1 MASCFLQDGA
11 GKRQTGCFPVFVRG
25 KAGFYHRGW
34 RRGKA
39 VASLFSAAAK
49 GLFSLWRFCKRY
61 HVFACPVSGF
71 RYFPRS
77 TNGWAAGFWKSVS
90 PVSAK
95 TVNRVIFYG
104 ENTGRKCR
112 VSLGGKNG
120 SLCMPDSVGFWQE
133 PFRQPA
139 DNRKPPGFTT
149 VSAMKG
155 NEMLFFQTGSWL
167 VLY

>member
-1 MASCFLQDGA
+1 MEPGKGKPAVFLFLFG
-11 GKRQTGCFPVFVRG
+11 GKPVFTIGDGVAEKR
-25 KAGFYHRGW
+25 W
-34 RRGKA
+34 RLCFR
-39 VASLFSAAAK
+39 L
-49 GLFSLWRFCKRY
+49 RQR
-61 HVFACPVSGF
+61 VFFLYGDSVSGIMF
-71 RYFPRS
+71 LPVLFPDS
-77 TNGWAAGFWKSVS
+77 GIFPDQTNGWAAGFWKSVS

-155 NEMLFFQTGSWL
+155 NEILFFQTGSWL